1 MALSNVGRFGPAAR
15 GAGVPGELSLEATI
29 ACDEQ
34 VWQAIRLESGW
45 PLFGVDFDG
54 SNLPQEV
61 NRDAQAINF
70 RKGCYLGQ
78 ETIARIDA
86 LGHVNKRLATVRIE
100 GDEPAVRG
108 ELTAGDKEAGWLTSV
123 AWSPR
128 FESWLG
134 FAMLRRG
141 VNDPGTKLACGNQP
155 AEVLPTPAVSGSSI

>member
-1 MALSNVGRFGPAAR
+1 
-15 GAGVPGELSLEATI
+15 LESTI

-34 VWQAIRLESGW
+34 AWQAIRLESGW

-86 LGHVNKRLATVRIE
+86 LGHVNKRLASVRIE
-100 GDEPAVRG
+100 GDEPAVG
-108 ELTAGDKEAGWLTSV
+108 VELTADGKEAGRLTSV
-123 AWSPR
+123 AWSPK
-128 FESWLG
+128 FESWIG

-141 VNDPGTKLACGNQP
+141 VNDSGTKLACGNRP